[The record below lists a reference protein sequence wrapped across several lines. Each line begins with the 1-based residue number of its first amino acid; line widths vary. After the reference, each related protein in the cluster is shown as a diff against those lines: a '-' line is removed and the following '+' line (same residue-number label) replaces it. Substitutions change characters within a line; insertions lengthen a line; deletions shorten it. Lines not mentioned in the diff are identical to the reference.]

1 MLIFIV
7 ASAFTFSK
15 GAWLMSTFGCLAC
28 LAALYL
34 RDKSTV
40 RSRRW
45 AFLLPFVVALLLIY
59 AVYDNYQTL
68 KDVFQFKVQT
78 TVDNATVDQRF
89 DLALGGIFAMAENPL
104 LCVGHRNYPAIAAMY
119 PELQL
124 QGADN
129 AHNVFFQIGAVGG
142 VMAFVLL
149 IWLFIYPFKQLSQV
163 IPLRTWA
170 GKIYL
175 GAAFIVMFL
184 FASVQLQ
191 LIAQPVFWVFIGL
204 ISGWKSIQK

>member
-1 MLIFIV
+1 V
-7 ASAFTFSK
+7 VT
-15 GAWLMSTFGCLAC
+15 
-28 LAALYL
+28 
-34 RDKSTV
+34 
-40 RSRRW
+40 
-45 AFLLPFVVALLLIY
+45 LLFIY

-68 KDVFQFKVQT
+68 SDVFLFKVQT
-78 TVDNATVDQRF
+78 TKDNATVDQRF
-89 DLALGGIFAMAENPL
+89 DLALGGLFAMAENPL
-104 LCVGHRNYPAIAAMY
+104 LGVGYRNYPAIVAMY
-119 PELQL
+119 PELRL

-129 AHNVFFQIGAVGG
+129 THNVFSQIGAVGG
-142 VMAFVLL
+142 VMALVLL

-175 GAAFIVMFL
+175 GAAFMVIFI

-204 ISGWKSIQK
+204 ISGWKSIQKEHLVAEPQL